1 MGYIYNFLACRGS
14 RLPLAKRLLYFS
26 LFTLSFFTSPALA
39 QIEDGKAFYVYR
51 NDGDFNGFFYD
62 EVIRMGYSKI
72 DFNGFQHDQYVVQEI
87 ETADSLYR
95 IPLAAID
102 SIGFQQPEIRFSPR
116 VKFMDGSPLLPYIT
130 EISSPYR
137 IHLRRDTP
145 QELIP
150 KSGDVLMSFDE
161 EIFDIDP
168 YRRQEYAGYC
178 MKVSFIYTKEKEY
191 LVDLGLVT
199 SLEDIF
205 DQFISTEQV
214 SMDEEGNTKR
224 RMAGYDSYRRAK
236 EGFTKKPFF
245 EYSGAIKR
253 ELPLPYDGTLSV
265 EAGLDCKVILSMAYN
280 ISRKRLFVK
289 TSLDTNID
297 VTPKLTVKTSSSFEA
312 VVDGV
317 PQCLKSIKF
326 PAVCPLFQTRPLPDL
341 LVRGGGDLSL
351 TASLAPVSFKWRQTF
366 TFDTDQ
372 FPIASYVSYLTE
384 LDEKEKQEKEQEA
397 IDKPGDVELSLSG
410 FIQAGFKLS
419 ANIETNDWFE
429 YVFSSSI
436 GVDLFVGP
444 KLEGK
449 LGFSKAAFE
458 KDGAYGLFK
467 DNYIKLHGLSLD
479 LEARAELQA
488 FWGDRE
494 RTTFFELSKQFL
506 TSELFLLPDFKTTTA
521 NYETDYGRLE
531 VEVFPSRHLLWPT
544 YIGTA
549 VYNYKG
555 DRVLNDLRTQSYL
568 FDIKDAKYKTVFKDL
583 KLRCGTY
590 QTYPYVLLAGVE
602 LPVKSAQT
610 SFFIA
615 PQLLIGD
622 SGRMDS
628 IQVTSS
634 AQQQEI
640 PIITNTDNLKIAI
653 VSEDGN
659 WLKASF
665 TEYDEK
671 NQYCSM
677 ILDMTE
683 NASHFP
689 RSCDVIVTATE
700 GNYTTSDTLRVQQAY
715 GLEGFKEAKVGVT
728 VTGTGSYSW
737 SKLYEDG
744 ETSTGSQD
752 QTSYTIS
759 MQIPVTSR
767 REGNYIY
774 VSGTVSDPNS
784 YNGDVDHDHGPLR
797 SRREENTIWALEL
810 VVDASSGKGKVV
822 GGNLNYTHTLSREY
836 SYHYEYTRQGQNEPY
851 DVEEKEESQTLNDVR
866 TFTWAGDVP
875 YGKPG
880 SYPIS
885 PSVTYVG
892 NLTASEVSGQ
902 WSYEDHGSSRA
913 YRKHTDYP
921 ESTYYNYDKK
931 SNSHESRS
939 CTANSAAISIWLGY

>member
-1 MGYIYNFLACRGS
+1 MRQAYKYLKSAI
-14 RLPLAKRLLYFS
+14 YFS
-26 LFTLSFFTSPALA
+26 LLTLSFFTSPAQA
-39 QIEDGKAFYVYR
+39 QVIENGEAFYVYR

-72 DFNGFQHDQYVVQEI
+72 DFNGFEHDHYVVQEI

-236 EGFTKKPFF
+236 DGFTKKPFF

-449 LGFSKAAFE
+449 LGFSKAAFQQ
-458 KDGAYGLFK
+458 DGAYGLFK

-521 NYETDYGRLE
+521 NYETGYGRLE

-659 WLKASF
+659 WLKARF

-683 NASHFP
+683 NPTPFP
-689 RSCDVIVTATE
+689 RSCDILVTATE
-700 GNYTTSDTLRVQQAY
+700 GKYTTSDTLRVQQKFGAE
-715 GLEGFKEAKVGVT
+715 GGFKEAWISVSVH
-728 VTGTGSYSW
+728 GTGSSSW
-737 SKLYEDG
+737 QRLDENG
-744 ETSTGSQD
+744 ETS
-752 QTSYTIS
+752 
-759 MQIPVTSR
+759 
-767 REGNYIY
+767 
-774 VSGTVSDPNS
+774 SGTGTKDQ
-784 YNGDVDHDHGPLR
+784 YYM
-797 SRREENTIWALEL
+797 TIQLIEDRKS
-810 VVDASSGKGKVV
+810 VV
-822 GGNLNYTHTLSREY
+822 
-836 SYHYEYTRQGQNEPY
+836 
-851 DVEEKEESQTLNDVR
+851 
-866 TFTWAGDVP
+866 
-875 YGKPG
+875 
-880 SYPIS
+880 
-885 PSVTYVG
+885 
-892 NLTASEVSGQ
+892 
-902 WSYEDHGSSRA
+902 
-913 YRKHTDYP
+913 
-921 ESTYYNYDKK
+921 
-931 SNSHESRS
+931 
-939 CTANSAAISIWLGY
+939 